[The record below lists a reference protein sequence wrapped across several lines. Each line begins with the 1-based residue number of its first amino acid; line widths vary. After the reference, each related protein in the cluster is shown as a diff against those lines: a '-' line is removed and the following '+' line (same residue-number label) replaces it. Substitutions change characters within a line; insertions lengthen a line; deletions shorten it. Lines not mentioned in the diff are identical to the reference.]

1 MNEMKKLYIVMMLV
15 LTGTMAVAQTSVW
28 NGGRTVWTQGN
39 GTEANPYLIESAENL
54 AYLAYAVNKGY
65 DMLGV
70 HFRLTTDIDLNGSEE
85 LQWVPIGLGDR
96 WFNEDGCDRG
106 DQASVYLFNPRTYFR
121 GHFDGGEHSISNLY
135 INQEDGNNLGLFGVV
150 RSENEENPVVIENV
164 FVTNGYIKGNS
175 CCGGIVGRTYSG
187 NRATVLISRC
197 WSGVTLECRGGGDVG
212 GIVGVG
218 SIGLHIQKCYNV
230 GNVNGRIV
238 GGILGSDYGEIV
250 ECYNKGDITGT
261 YAGGIVGLAINGH
274 LTIYNCYNLGDI
286 VANTDYGPTLYD
298 APAGPAGGGI
308 AGAEFSPWGIVSIT
322 NCYNVGSVSSTRDMG
337 CIMAYAVGDNKTF
350 ENNYYIST
358 CSDEN
363 EDQGTPLSEDYMCS
377 QAFVDFLNSLG
388 TGQLWALDENN
399 TNGGFPVIVTI
410 DLAVDEIPEISFH
423 VYPNPAQGQFTVEG
437 TGKMMV
443 TNLFGQTVLVRD
455 IDGQTNVSLPRGMYF
470 VKLGNATRKVVVE

>member
-1 MNEMKKLYIVMMLV
+1 MKKLYIVMMLV

-39 GTEANPYLIESAENL
+39 GTEANPFLIESAEHL

-65 DMLGV
+65 NMLGV

-85 LQWVPIGLGDR
+85 LQWVPIGLGSKYGYS
-96 WFNEDGCDRG
+96 EDGCDRG
-106 DQASVYLFNPRTYFR
+106 RIWANGEFYPFSFFK

-135 INQEDGNNLGLFGVV
+135 INQENGNYLGLFGVV
-150 RSENEENPVVIENV
+150 YSENEENPAVVENV

-187 NRATVLISRC
+187 IRATVLISRC
-197 WSGVTLECRGGGDVG
+197 WSGVTLECRGYLGDGVG
-212 GIVGVG
+212 GIVGNG
-218 SIGLHIQKCYNV
+218 DTGLHIQKCYNI
-230 GNVNGRIV
+230 GNVNGIAV
-238 GGILGSDYGEIV
+238 GGILGSGTGEIE
-250 ECYNKGDITGT
+250 ECYNKGDITGNC
-261 YAGGIVGLAINGH
+261 AGGIYGGGIKGPII
-274 LTIYNCYNLGDI
+274 IYDCYNLGEI
-286 VANTDYGPTLYD
+286 TANTDIGEISSG
-298 APAGPAGGGI
+298 APSGPAGGGI
-308 AGAEFSPWGIVSIT
+308 AGAKLTPTGSVSIT
-322 NCYNVGSVSSTRDMG
+322 NCYNVGSVSSTRDIG
-337 CIMAYAVGDNKTF
+337 CIMAYAAGNNNTF
-350 ENNYYIST
+350 ENNYYLNT

-363 EDQGTPLSEDYMCS
+363 EDQGTPLSEDYMFS

-388 TGQLWALDENN
+388 TGQLWAMDENN

-410 DLAVDEIPEISFH
+410 DLAVDEISEVSFH